1 MSFYSN
7 FDKIEE
13 VISAEVATKKIVE
26 EGFELIKVVESNSSL
41 PGKDGG
47 VMLNTKIV
55 YILGHQK
62 PKTETKP
69 TTPPKDK
76 PETEKSET
84 PHKRPPTPPSQE
96 AVLSVLA
103 AEYALEDVTFEEN
116 NKVVKVTYSTDKDK
130 WLKANEKM
138 QALGFKYHK
147 GPSRWVYE
155 A

>member
-13 VISAEVATKKIVE
+13 VISAAVATKKIVE

-62 PKTETKP
+62 PKTEV
-69 TTPPKDK
+69 K
-76 PETEKSET
+76 PETKTDTEKPKQQT
-84 PHKRPPTPPSQE
+84 TKRPTNPPSQE

-103 AEYALEDVTFEEN
+103 AEYDPEKVIFEEN
-116 NKVVKVTYSTDKDK
+116 NKVVKVPFSTDKVKWKTAHDK
-130 WLKANEKM
+130 M
-138 QALGFKYHK
+138 YTLGFKYHK
-147 GPSRWVYE
+147 GPPRWVYE
-155 A
+155 G